1 MKQIDPN
8 IFKTALARR
17 AFLKTG
23 SGLGALALAELLG
36 GTRLLG
42 QAPSPAGGVVIKSNG
57 VLKELHFAPR
67 AKRVIRIHMI
77 GAVSQVDSFDYKPM
91 LEKMHG
97 EQLPASIRGKGR
109 LSTMSAAQSS
119 FPIVKPISP
128 FSQHGQSG
136 AWVSDLFPYTA
147 KIVDDLCF
155 IKTLRTDHV
164 NHDPAAKFLHTG
176 FQLAGRPPEGAW
188 VAYAIGSENQNLPAF
203 VAFTSGTF
211 GGVSHDAS
219 NWGSGFLPSQY
230 QGVPFRAGKDP
241 VLYVSNPNG
250 MDMQDRRGMLDV
262 IGKLS
267 ETQHEIS
274 DDPEI
279 PAKISQ
285 YEMAYRMM
293 TSVPEVADISKEPDR
308 ILDMYGPEVRK
319 PGTFARNCLLARRLA
334 ERDVR
339 FISVMHVGWDH
350 HTNILQRHPPDCLM
364 VDQPSAALVADLKQ
378 RGLLK
383 DTLVM
388 WGSEFGRTSFAQGP
402 IDSNVG
408 RDHHGNNFT
417 WWLAGGGVK
426 PGFSYGETDDFSY
439 NAVTPPVEIHD
450 AHATMLHILGIDHE
464 RLTYRSQGRDFRLTD
479 VAGRVVRDVLT

>member
-1 MKQIDPN
+1 MNQADQDWLK
-8 IFKTALARR
+8 KTLARR

-36 GTRLLG
+36 GTTLLG
-42 QAPSPAGGVVIKSNG
+42 QTPVPASGASKSFG
-57 VLKELHFAPR
+57 VLKDFHFPPR

-97 EQLPASIRGKGR
+97 QELPASIRAKSR
-109 LSTMSAAQSS
+109 LSSMSAAQSS

-128 FSQHGQSG
+128 FAQYGESG
-136 AWVSDLFPYTA
+136 AWVSALFPYTA

-155 IKTLRTDHV
+155 VKTLRTDHV
-164 NHDPAAKFLHTG
+164 NHDPAAKFIHTG

-211 GGVSHDAS
+211 SGVSHDAS

-241 VLYVSNPNG
+241 VLYITNPDG
-250 MDMQDRRGMLDV
+250 VDLKDRRAMLDV
-262 IGKLS
+262 IDKLS
-267 ETQHEIS
+267 ETQHEVS

-279 PAKISQ
+279 PAKVSQ

-293 TSVPEVADISKEPDR
+293 TSVPEVADISKEPDN

-350 HTNILQRHPPDCLM
+350 HTNIMQRHPPDCLM
-364 VDQPSAALVADLKQ
+364 VDQPSAALVMDLKQ

-426 PGFSYGETDDFSY
+426 AGVSYGETDDFSY
-439 NAVTPPVEIHD
+439 NAVTPSVEIHD
-450 AHATMLHILGIDHE
+450 AHATMLHVLGIDHE

-479 VAGRVVRDVLT
+479 VAGRLVKEILA

>member
-1 MKQIDPN
+1 MRLKQDDRN
-8 IFKTALARR
+8 HLRAQLARR
-17 AFLKTG
+17 VFLKGAG
-23 SGLGALALAELLG
+23 SLGAVALAELTGASKLLAQVDIRSY
-36 GTRLLG
+36 GTLR
-42 QAPSPAGGVVIKSNG
+42 AVD
-57 VLKELHFAPR
+57 FAPT
-67 AKRVIRIHMI
+67 AKRVIRIHMV
-77 GAVSQVDSFDYKPM
+77 GAVSQVDTFDYKPK

-97 EQLPASIRGKGR
+97 QELPPSIRSKER
-109 LSTMSAAQSS
+109 LSSMSAAQSS
-119 FPIVKPISP
+119 FPLVKPIRP
-128 FSQHGQSG
+128 FQRYGESG
-136 AWVSDLFPYTA
+136 AWVSGLFPYTA

-155 IKTLRTDHV
+155 VKTLRTDHV

-188 VAYAIGSENQNLPAF
+188 VNYAIGSENQNLPAF

-211 GGVSHDAS
+211 SGVSHDAS
-219 NWGSGFLPSQY
+219 NWGAGFLPSQY

-241 VLYVSNPNG
+241 VLYISNPQG
-250 MDMQDRRGMLDV
+250 VDLKDRRAMLDV
-262 IGKLS
+262 IGRAS
-267 ETQHEIS
+267 QAQHGIS
-274 DDPEI
+274 NDPEI

-293 TSVPEVADISKEPDR
+293 TSVPEVADIGNEPES
-308 ILDMYGPEVRK
+308 ILDMYGPDVRK
-319 PGTFARNCLLARRLA
+319 PGSFARNCLLARRLA

-350 HTNILQRHPPDCLM
+350 HTNIMQQHPPDCRT

-388 WGSEFGRTSFAQGP
+388 WGSEFGRTSFAQGV
-402 IDSNVG
+402 IDANVG
-408 RDHHGNNFT
+408 RDHHGNNFV

-450 AHATMLHILGIDHE
+450 LHATMLHILGIDHE
-464 RLTYRSQGRDFRLTD
+464 KLTYRTQGRDFRLTD
-479 VAGRVVRDVLT
+479 VAGHVVKDVLA